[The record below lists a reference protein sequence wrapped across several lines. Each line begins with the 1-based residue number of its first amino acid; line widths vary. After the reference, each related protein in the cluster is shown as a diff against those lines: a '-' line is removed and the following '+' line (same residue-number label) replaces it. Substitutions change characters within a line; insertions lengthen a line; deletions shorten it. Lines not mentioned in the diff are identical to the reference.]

1 MTKTQK
7 RLILII
13 SGVII
18 IALAIFMLT
27 KPAAS
32 VQSGFQTIRMT
43 ESAQGYSP
51 NTFTIKKGIPVKF
64 IVTAQE
70 VRSCAGVL
78 LIPKYKIQEFLKA
91 GENTIEF
98 TPTEIGQIPF
108 KCSMG
113 MYTGTFNVVD

>member
-1 MTKTQK
+1 MTNKQK

-18 IALAIFMLT
+18 IASAIFMLT

-70 VRSCAGVL
+70 VRSCAGIL

-98 TPTEIGQIPF
+98 TPTEIGRIPF

-113 MYTGTFNVVD
+113 MYTGAFNVVN